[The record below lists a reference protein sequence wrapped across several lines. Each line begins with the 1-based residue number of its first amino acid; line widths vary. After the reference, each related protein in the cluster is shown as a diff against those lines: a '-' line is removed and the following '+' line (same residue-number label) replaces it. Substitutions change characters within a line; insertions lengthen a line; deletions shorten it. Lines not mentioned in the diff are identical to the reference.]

1 MSATAA
7 CQHCGAPWRPDLTGA
22 CRYCKVVAP
31 PDGAQTGLAGARQ
44 TLDADAL
51 ARFLMALSSDSEHP
65 LDRLTATL
73 ARVAEGRLTTS
84 SGSGRVTRVALALDD
99 WQYESWLDHGDI
111 ESQATHTVRGVIL
124 KRQPLAFDEW
134 IAVVAAHLAEYA
146 STHHHV
152 YQAIAGLAG

>member
-1 MSATAA
+1 M
-7 CQHCGAPWRPDLTGA
+7 G
-22 CRYCKVVAP
+22 
-31 PDGAQTGLAGARQ
+31 
-44 TLDADAL
+44 
-51 ARFLMALSSDSEHP
+51 LSSDSEHP
-65 LDRLTATL
+65 LDRLVATL
-73 ARVAEGRLTTS
+73 AGVAEGRVTTS
-84 SGSGRVTRVALALDD
+84 SGPGRVTRVALALDD
-99 WQYESWLDHGDI
+99 WRYESWLDHGDI